1 MEQAVWRGTRRWPT
15 YSLNQHTPQRLHDDN
30 RARDRVTHA
39 RSTDPIVE
47 QNNEKQASI
56 SIIINDLPMWA
67 IDVIRHKLQDPN
79 NELNLKII
87 DILRETGIDELKLQQ
102 IKLDTMDVKILKKN
116 IIK

>member
-15 YSLNQHTPQRLHDDN
+15 YTMNQHTPQRLHEDN
-30 RARDRVTHA
+30 ARDRVTHT
-39 RSTDPIVE
+39 RTTDPIEE
-47 QNNEKQASI
+47 QDNEKQSSI

-102 IKLDTMDVKILKKN
+102 IKLDTIDVKILKKD

>member
-15 YSLNQHTPQRLHDDN
+15 YTMNQHTPQRLHEDN
-30 RARDRVTHA
+30 ARDRVTHT
-39 RSTDPIVE
+39 RTTDPIKE
-47 QNNEKQASI
+47 EDNEKQSSI

-102 IKLDTMDVKILKKN
+102 IKLDTIDVKILKKD

>member
-15 YSLNQHTPQRLHDDN
+15 YTMNQHTPQRLHEDN
-30 RARDRVTHA
+30 TRDRVTHT
-39 RSTDPIVE
+39 RTTDLIEE
-47 QNNEKQASI
+47 QYNEKQSSI

>member
-15 YSLNQHTPQRLHDDN
+15 YTMNQHTPQRLHEDN
-30 RARDRVTHA
+30 AHDRVTHT
-39 RSTDPIVE
+39 RITDPIEE
-47 QNNEKQASI
+47 QYNEKQSSI